1 MEQENILV
9 KEKIGKLI
17 LKFSIP
23 CIVSMLVNSLYNIVD
38 QIFIGQGVGT
48 LGNGATNVV
57 FPLVMIGLAFSLM
70 FGDGASAYLS
80 LKLGEKKKKEAE
92 DMEQELLQEIAS
104 YWGTRAEGYSEVNE
118 KELAGSQR
126 EAWLHVLE
134 EQFPEKKKEEMKIL
148 DIGTGPGFFP
158 MILSE
163 AGYTV
168 TAVDYTEEMLE
179 KAKENLG
186 KYTKYGLERVTLQRM
201 DAQNL
206 EFADETFDVVISRN
220 LTWNLEKPEQAYQEW
235 MRVLKPGG
243 VLLNFDANWYGYLYD
258 EEKKEAYEA
267 DRKKVEE
274 QQLDDH
280 YLCTDIDRME
290 NIARQVPLSAME
302 RPTWDTKVLESLGV
316 CSIQTDSE
324 IWKRV
329 WSEEERLNYASTPMF
344 LVRAEKSAEQSFQ
357 LGDVTVRR
365 GEKYQGDISFANGD
379 IVLPGTI
386 ICGKLPGK
394 TMLITGGVHSGEYV
408 GIQACVEL
416 GAELQPEKTVG
427 TIVILKVLNRPAFEN
442 RAGSLGL
449 SDGKNLNR
457 VFPGNPNGTEME
469 RLAWA
474 ITKEVYPKVDYYIDL
489 HSGDDFEALTPY
501 VYYAGKAAQEVTE
514 VSRKMA
520 EQVDVPYMVRSM
532 VSSGGAYNYAASKG
546 IASILLERGGMG
558 AWTSEEVN
566 SDKRD
571 VRNIL
576 SSLDIYQI
584 RRDVR
589 NYVPMEVTDVR
600 YQAASEDGLWY
611 PAAKPGDMVAEGAL
625 LGTIR
630 DYNGKLRETC
640 RAEYTG
646 VVLYQT
652 GSLQVT
658 EGGPVVAYGRIVRE
672 PEYDDRKEQ
681 IVHYWE
687 KRSESFLEQRRS
699 ELANP
704 IAKRW
709 MKEIEKQIPAGRR
722 LKILDVGCGAGFFS
736 ILLAKEGHEVFGIDL
751 TPEMIENAIQLA
763 EEENADCCFQVMDAE
778 NPMFADETFDVVIS
792 RNLTWTLPNAEHAYG
807 EWMRVLKTG
816 GVLLNFDANYG
827 KEDVA
832 DTKGLPEAH
841 AHFKVGNEMLEEC
854 ERIKS
859 QLPISRKNRPAYDV
873 AVLCENTAGE
883 IRIDTSLGK
892 RIYLE
897 KDEFYNPAPMF
908 SICAVKQ

>member
-1 MEQENILV
+1 LENDRAG
-9 KEKIGKLI
+9 KIK
-17 LKFSIP
+17 
-23 CIVSMLVNSLYNIVD
+23 
-38 QIFIGQGVGT
+38 
-48 LGNGATNVV
+48 
-57 FPLVMIGLAFSLM
+57 
-70 FGDGASAYLS
+70 
-80 LKLGEKKKKEAE
+80 KKKKEAE

-168 TAVDYTEEMLE
+168 AAVDYTEEMLE

-274 QQLDDH
+274 QKLDDH

-302 RPTWDTKVLESLGV
+302 RPAWDTKVLESLGV

-344 LVRAEKSAEQSFQ
+344 LVRAEKSAEQPFQ

-576 SSLDIYQI
+576 SSLDMYQI

-589 NYVPMEVTDVR
+589 NYVPMEVTDVC

-709 MKEIEKQIPAGRR
+709 MKEIEKQILAGRR

>member
-1 MEQENILV
+1 
-9 KEKIGKLI
+9 
-17 LKFSIP
+17 
-23 CIVSMLVNSLYNIVD
+23 
-38 QIFIGQGVGT
+38 
-48 LGNGATNVV
+48 
-57 FPLVMIGLAFSLM
+57 
-70 FGDGASAYLS
+70 
-80 LKLGEKKKKEAE
+80 
-92 DMEQELLQEIAS
+92 MEQELLQEIAS

-576 SSLDIYQI
+576 SSFGMYQI

-589 NYVPMEVTDVR
+589 NYVPMEVTDVC
-600 YQAASEDGLWY
+600 YQAASEGGLWY

-854 ERIKS
+854 ERIKL

>member
-1 MEQENILV
+1 MENGRA
-9 KEKIGKLI
+9 GK
-17 LKFSIP
+17 
-23 CIVSMLVNSLYNIVD
+23 V
-38 QIFIGQGVGT
+38 
-48 LGNGATNVV
+48 
-57 FPLVMIGLAFSLM
+57 
-70 FGDGASAYLS
+70 
-80 LKLGEKKKKEAE
+80 KKKRKEAE

-302 RPTWDTKVLESLGV
+302 RPAWDTKVLESLGV

-344 LVRAEKSAEQSFQ
+344 LVRAEKSAEQPFQ

-501 VYYAGKAAQEVTE
+501 VYYAGKAAQEVT
-514 VSRKMA
+514 
-520 EQVDVPYMVRSM
+520 DVC
-532 VSSGGAYNYAASKG
+532 
-546 IASILLERGGMG
+546 
-558 AWTSEEVN
+558 
-566 SDKRD
+566 
-571 VRNIL
+571 
-576 SSLDIYQI
+576 
-584 RRDVR
+584 
-589 NYVPMEVTDVR
+589 

-763 EEENADCCFQVMDAE
+763 EEENAGCCFQVMDAE

-827 KEDVA
+827 KDDA
-832 DTKGLPEAH
+832 SDTKDLPEQH

-854 ERIKS
+854 ERIKA

-873 AVLCENTAGE
+873 AVLCENTRGE
-883 IRIDTSLGK
+883 IHIDQELGK

-908 SICAVKQ
+908 SICTVKK

>member
-1 MEQENILV
+1 MENGRAGKV
-9 KEKIGKLI
+9 K
-17 LKFSIP
+17 
-23 CIVSMLVNSLYNIVD
+23 
-38 QIFIGQGVGT
+38 
-48 LGNGATNVV
+48 
-57 FPLVMIGLAFSLM
+57 
-70 FGDGASAYLS
+70 
-80 LKLGEKKKKEAE
+80 KKKKEAE

-134 EQFPEKKKEEMKIL
+134 EQFPEKEEMKIL

-168 TAVDYTEEMLE
+168 AAVDYTEEMLE

-302 RPTWDTKVLESLGV
+302 WPAWDTKVLESLGV

-365 GEKYQGDISFANGD
+365 GEKYQ
-379 IVLPGTI
+379 
-386 ICGKLPGK
+386 
-394 TMLITGGVHSGEYV
+394 
-408 GIQACVEL
+408 
-416 GAELQPEKTVG
+416 
-427 TIVILKVLNRPAFEN
+427 
-442 RAGSLGL
+442 
-449 SDGKNLNR
+449 
-457 VFPGNPNGTEME
+457 
-469 RLAWA
+469 
-474 ITKEVYPKVDYYIDL
+474 
-489 HSGDDFEALTPY
+489 
-501 VYYAGKAAQEVTE
+501 
-514 VSRKMA
+514 
-520 EQVDVPYMVRSM
+520 
-532 VSSGGAYNYAASKG
+532 
-546 IASILLERGGMG
+546 
-558 AWTSEEVN
+558 
-566 SDKRD
+566 
-571 VRNIL
+571 
-576 SSLDIYQI
+576 
-584 RRDVR
+584 
-589 NYVPMEVTDVR
+589 
-600 YQAASEDGLWY
+600 AASEDGLWY
-611 PAAKPGDMVAEGAL
+611 PAAKPGDM
-625 LGTIR
+625 
-630 DYNGKLRETC
+630 
-640 RAEYTG
+640 
-646 VVLYQT
+646 
-652 GSLQVT
+652 VT

-897 KDEFYNPAPMF
+897 KDELYNPAPMF

>member
-1 MEQENILV
+1 MENGRAGKV
-9 KEKIGKLI
+9 K
-17 LKFSIP
+17 
-23 CIVSMLVNSLYNIVD
+23 
-38 QIFIGQGVGT
+38 
-48 LGNGATNVV
+48 
-57 FPLVMIGLAFSLM
+57 
-70 FGDGASAYLS
+70 
-80 LKLGEKKKKEAE
+80 KKKKEAE

-302 RPTWDTKVLESLGV
+302 RPAWDTKVLESLGV

-365 GEKYQGDISFANGD
+365 GEK
-379 IVLPGTI
+379 
-386 ICGKLPGK
+386 
-394 TMLITGGVHSGEYV
+394 
-408 GIQACVEL
+408 
-416 GAELQPEKTVG
+416 
-427 TIVILKVLNRPAFEN
+427 
-442 RAGSLGL
+442 
-449 SDGKNLNR
+449 
-457 VFPGNPNGTEME
+457 
-469 RLAWA
+469 
-474 ITKEVYPKVDYYIDL
+474 
-489 HSGDDFEALTPY
+489 
-501 VYYAGKAAQEVTE
+501 
-514 VSRKMA
+514 
-520 EQVDVPYMVRSM
+520 
-532 VSSGGAYNYAASKG
+532 
-546 IASILLERGGMG
+546 
-558 AWTSEEVN
+558 
-566 SDKRD
+566 
-571 VRNIL
+571 
-576 SSLDIYQI
+576 
-584 RRDVR
+584 
-589 NYVPMEVTDVR
+589 

>member
-1 MEQENILV
+1 MENGRAGKV
-9 KEKIGKLI
+9 K
-17 LKFSIP
+17 
-23 CIVSMLVNSLYNIVD
+23 
-38 QIFIGQGVGT
+38 
-48 LGNGATNVV
+48 
-57 FPLVMIGLAFSLM
+57 
-70 FGDGASAYLS
+70 
-80 LKLGEKKKKEAE
+80 KKKKEAE

-168 TAVDYTEEMLE
+168 AAVDYTEEMLE

-302 RPTWDTKVLESLGV
+302 RPAWDTKVLESLGV

-520 EQVDVPYMVRSM
+520 EQVDVPYMVRSL

-576 SSLDIYQI
+576 SSLDMYQI

-589 NYVPMEVTDVR
+589 NYVPMEVTDVC

-736 ILLAKEGHEVFGIDL
+736 ILLAKEDHEVFGIDL

>member
-1 MEQENILV
+1 MENDRAG
-9 KEKIGKLI
+9 KIK
-17 LKFSIP
+17 
-23 CIVSMLVNSLYNIVD
+23 
-38 QIFIGQGVGT
+38 
-48 LGNGATNVV
+48 
-57 FPLVMIGLAFSLM
+57 
-70 FGDGASAYLS
+70 
-80 LKLGEKKKKEAE
+80 KKKKEAE

-168 TAVDYTEEMLE
+168 AAVDYTEEMLE

-302 RPTWDTKVLESLGV
+302 RPAWDTKVLESLGV

-344 LVRAEKSAEQSFQ
+344 LVRAEKSAEQPFQ

-365 GEKYQGDISFANGD
+365 GEK
-379 IVLPGTI
+379 
-386 ICGKLPGK
+386 
-394 TMLITGGVHSGEYV
+394 
-408 GIQACVEL
+408 
-416 GAELQPEKTVG
+416 
-427 TIVILKVLNRPAFEN
+427 
-442 RAGSLGL
+442 
-449 SDGKNLNR
+449 
-457 VFPGNPNGTEME
+457 
-469 RLAWA
+469 
-474 ITKEVYPKVDYYIDL
+474 
-489 HSGDDFEALTPY
+489 
-501 VYYAGKAAQEVTE
+501 
-514 VSRKMA
+514 
-520 EQVDVPYMVRSM
+520 
-532 VSSGGAYNYAASKG
+532 
-546 IASILLERGGMG
+546 
-558 AWTSEEVN
+558 
-566 SDKRD
+566 
-571 VRNIL
+571 
-576 SSLDIYQI
+576 
-584 RRDVR
+584 
-589 NYVPMEVTDVR
+589 

-611 PAAKPGDMVAEGAL
+611 PAAKPGDM
-625 LGTIR
+625 
-630 DYNGKLRETC
+630 
-640 RAEYTG
+640 
-646 VVLYQT
+646 
-652 GSLQVT
+652 VT

-736 ILLAKEGHEVFGIDL
+736 ILLAKEDHEVFGIDL

>member
-1 MEQENILV
+1 MENDRAGKV
-9 KEKIGKLI
+9 K
-17 LKFSIP
+17 
-23 CIVSMLVNSLYNIVD
+23 
-38 QIFIGQGVGT
+38 
-48 LGNGATNVV
+48 
-57 FPLVMIGLAFSLM
+57 
-70 FGDGASAYLS
+70 
-80 LKLGEKKKKEAE
+80 KKKKEAE

-168 TAVDYTEEMLE
+168 AAVDYTEEMLE

-302 RPTWDTKVLESLGV
+302 RPAWDTKVLESLGV

-344 LVRAEKSAEQSFQ
+344 LVRAEKSAEQPFQ

-365 GEKYQGDISFANGD
+365 GEKYQG
-379 IVLPGTI
+379 V
-386 ICGKLPGK
+386 
-394 TMLITGGVHSGEYV
+394 
-408 GIQACVEL
+408 
-416 GAELQPEKTVG
+416 
-427 TIVILKVLNRPAFEN
+427 
-442 RAGSLGL
+442 
-449 SDGKNLNR
+449 
-457 VFPGNPNGTEME
+457 
-469 RLAWA
+469 
-474 ITKEVYPKVDYYIDL
+474 
-489 HSGDDFEALTPY
+489 
-501 VYYAGKAAQEVTE
+501 
-514 VSRKMA
+514 
-520 EQVDVPYMVRSM
+520 
-532 VSSGGAYNYAASKG
+532 
-546 IASILLERGGMG
+546 
-558 AWTSEEVN
+558 
-566 SDKRD
+566 
-571 VRNIL
+571 
-576 SSLDIYQI
+576 
-584 RRDVR
+584 
-589 NYVPMEVTDVR
+589 
-600 YQAASEDGLWY
+600 SEDGLWY
-611 PAAKPGDMVAEGAL
+611 PAAKPGDMV
-625 LGTIR
+625 
-630 DYNGKLRETC
+630 
-640 RAEYTG
+640 
-646 VVLYQT
+646 
-652 GSLQVT
+652 T
-658 EGGPVVAYGRIVRE
+658 EGDPVVAYGRIVRE

-687 KRSESFLEQRRS
+687 KRSENFLEQRRS

>member
-1 MEQENILV
+1 MENGRAGKV
-9 KEKIGKLI
+9 K
-17 LKFSIP
+17 
-23 CIVSMLVNSLYNIVD
+23 
-38 QIFIGQGVGT
+38 
-48 LGNGATNVV
+48 
-57 FPLVMIGLAFSLM
+57 
-70 FGDGASAYLS
+70 
-80 LKLGEKKKKEAE
+80 KKKKEAE

-302 RPTWDTKVLESLGV
+302 RPAWDTKVLESLGV
-316 CSIQTDSE
+316 CSIQNDSE

-344 LVRAEKSAEQSFQ
+344 LVRAEKSAEQPFQ

-576 SSLDIYQI
+576 SSLDMYQI

-589 NYVPMEVTDVR
+589 NYVPMEVTDVC

-807 EWMRVLKTG
+807 EWMRVLKTD

>member
-1 MEQENILV
+1 MENGRAGKV
-9 KEKIGKLI
+9 K
-17 LKFSIP
+17 
-23 CIVSMLVNSLYNIVD
+23 
-38 QIFIGQGVGT
+38 
-48 LGNGATNVV
+48 
-57 FPLVMIGLAFSLM
+57 
-70 FGDGASAYLS
+70 
-80 LKLGEKKKKEAE
+80 KKKKEAE

-302 RPTWDTKVLESLGV
+302 RPAWDTKVLESLGV

-576 SSLDIYQI
+576 SSLDMYQI

-589 NYVPMEVTDVR
+589 NYVPMEVTDVC

-736 ILLAKEGHEVFGIDL
+736 ILLAKEDHEVFGIDL

-807 EWMRVLKTG
+807 EWMRVLKTD

>member
-1 MEQENILV
+1 MENGRAGKV
-9 KEKIGKLI
+9 K
-17 LKFSIP
+17 
-23 CIVSMLVNSLYNIVD
+23 
-38 QIFIGQGVGT
+38 
-48 LGNGATNVV
+48 
-57 FPLVMIGLAFSLM
+57 
-70 FGDGASAYLS
+70 
-80 LKLGEKKKKEAE
+80 KKKKEAE

-302 RPTWDTKVLESLGV
+302 RPAWDTKVLESLGV

-365 GEKYQGDISFANGD
+365 GEKYQ
-379 IVLPGTI
+379 
-386 ICGKLPGK
+386 
-394 TMLITGGVHSGEYV
+394 
-408 GIQACVEL
+408 
-416 GAELQPEKTVG
+416 
-427 TIVILKVLNRPAFEN
+427 
-442 RAGSLGL
+442 
-449 SDGKNLNR
+449 
-457 VFPGNPNGTEME
+457 
-469 RLAWA
+469 
-474 ITKEVYPKVDYYIDL
+474 
-489 HSGDDFEALTPY
+489 
-501 VYYAGKAAQEVTE
+501 
-514 VSRKMA
+514 
-520 EQVDVPYMVRSM
+520 
-532 VSSGGAYNYAASKG
+532 
-546 IASILLERGGMG
+546 
-558 AWTSEEVN
+558 
-566 SDKRD
+566 
-571 VRNIL
+571 
-576 SSLDIYQI
+576 
-584 RRDVR
+584 
-589 NYVPMEVTDVR
+589 
-600 YQAASEDGLWY
+600 AASEDGLWY

-625 LGTIR
+625 LGTVR

-807 EWMRVLKTG
+807 EWMRVLKTD

>member
-1 MEQENILV
+1 MENGRAGKV
-9 KEKIGKLI
+9 K
-17 LKFSIP
+17 
-23 CIVSMLVNSLYNIVD
+23 
-38 QIFIGQGVGT
+38 
-48 LGNGATNVV
+48 
-57 FPLVMIGLAFSLM
+57 
-70 FGDGASAYLS
+70 
-80 LKLGEKKKKEAE
+80 KKKKEAE

-302 RPTWDTKVLESLGV
+302 RPAWDTKVLESLGV

-589 NYVPMEVTDVR
+589 NYVPMEVTDVC

-832 DTKGLPEAH
+832 DTKGLLEAH

>member
-1 MEQENILV
+1 MENGRAGKV
-9 KEKIGKLI
+9 K
-17 LKFSIP
+17 
-23 CIVSMLVNSLYNIVD
+23 
-38 QIFIGQGVGT
+38 
-48 LGNGATNVV
+48 
-57 FPLVMIGLAFSLM
+57 
-70 FGDGASAYLS
+70 
-80 LKLGEKKKKEAE
+80 KKKKEAE

-134 EQFPEKKKEEMKIL
+134 EQFPEKEEMKIL

-302 RPTWDTKVLESLGV
+302 RPAWDTKVLESLGV

-344 LVRAEKSAEQSFQ
+344 LVRAEKSAEQPFQ

-576 SSLDIYQI
+576 SSLDMYQI

-589 NYVPMEVTDVR
+589 NYVPMEVTDVC

-672 PEYDDRKEQ
+672 PEYNDRKEQ

>member
-1 MEQENILV
+1 MENGRAGKV
-9 KEKIGKLI
+9 K
-17 LKFSIP
+17 
-23 CIVSMLVNSLYNIVD
+23 
-38 QIFIGQGVGT
+38 
-48 LGNGATNVV
+48 
-57 FPLVMIGLAFSLM
+57 
-70 FGDGASAYLS
+70 
-80 LKLGEKKKKEAE
+80 KKKKEAE

-134 EQFPEKKKEEMKIL
+134 EQFPEKEEMKIL

-302 RPTWDTKVLESLGV
+302 RPAWDTKVLEFLGV

-344 LVRAEKSAEQSFQ
+344 LVRAEKSAEQPFQ

-576 SSLDIYQI
+576 SSLDMYQI

-589 NYVPMEVTDVR
+589 NYVPMEVTDVC

-807 EWMRVLKTG
+807 EWMRVLKTD

>member
-1 MEQENILV
+1 MENGRAGKV
-9 KEKIGKLI
+9 K
-17 LKFSIP
+17 
-23 CIVSMLVNSLYNIVD
+23 
-38 QIFIGQGVGT
+38 
-48 LGNGATNVV
+48 
-57 FPLVMIGLAFSLM
+57 
-70 FGDGASAYLS
+70 
-80 LKLGEKKKKEAE
+80 KKKKEAE

-220 LTWNLEKPEQAYQEW
+220 LIWNLEKPEQAYQEW

-302 RPTWDTKVLESLGV
+302 RPAWDTKVLESLGV

-576 SSLDIYQI
+576 SSFGMYQI

-611 PAAKPGDMVAEGAL
+611 PAAKPGNMVAEGAL

>member
-1 MEQENILV
+1 MENGRAGKV
-9 KEKIGKLI
+9 K
-17 LKFSIP
+17 
-23 CIVSMLVNSLYNIVD
+23 
-38 QIFIGQGVGT
+38 
-48 LGNGATNVV
+48 
-57 FPLVMIGLAFSLM
+57 
-70 FGDGASAYLS
+70 
-80 LKLGEKKKKEAE
+80 KKKKEAE

-134 EQFPEKKKEEMKIL
+134 EQFPEKEEMKIL

-258 EEKKEAYEA
+258 EEKKEVYEA

-302 RPTWDTKVLESLGV
+302 RPAWDTKVLESLGV

-344 LVRAEKSAEQSFQ
+344 LVRAEKSAEQPFQ

-576 SSLDIYQI
+576 SSLDMYQI

-589 NYVPMEVTDVR
+589 NYVPMEVTDVC

>member
-1 MEQENILV
+1 MENGRAGKV
-9 KEKIGKLI
+9 K
-17 LKFSIP
+17 
-23 CIVSMLVNSLYNIVD
+23 
-38 QIFIGQGVGT
+38 
-48 LGNGATNVV
+48 
-57 FPLVMIGLAFSLM
+57 
-70 FGDGASAYLS
+70 
-80 LKLGEKKKKEAE
+80 KKKKEAE

-168 TAVDYTEEMLE
+168 AAVDYTEEMLE

-201 DAQNL
+201 EAQNL

-302 RPTWDTKVLESLGV
+302 RPAWDTKVLESLGV

-457 VFPGNPNGTEME
+457 VCPGNPNGTEME

-589 NYVPMEVTDVR
+589 NYVPMEVTDVC

>member
-1 MEQENILV
+1 
-9 KEKIGKLI
+9 
-17 LKFSIP
+17 
-23 CIVSMLVNSLYNIVD
+23 
-38 QIFIGQGVGT
+38 
-48 LGNGATNVV
+48 
-57 FPLVMIGLAFSLM
+57 
-70 FGDGASAYLS
+70 
-80 LKLGEKKKKEAE
+80 
-92 DMEQELLQEIAS
+92 MEQELLQEIAS

-302 RPTWDTKVLESLGV
+302 RPTWDTKVFESLGV

-520 EQVDVPYMVRSM
+520 EQVDVPYMVRSL

-576 SSLDIYQI
+576 SSLGMYQI

-589 NYVPMEVTDVR
+589 NYVPMEVTDVC

-658 EGGPVVAYGRIVRE
+658 EGGSVVAYGRIVRE

>member
-1 MEQENILV
+1 MENGRAGKV
-9 KEKIGKLI
+9 K
-17 LKFSIP
+17 
-23 CIVSMLVNSLYNIVD
+23 
-38 QIFIGQGVGT
+38 
-48 LGNGATNVV
+48 
-57 FPLVMIGLAFSLM
+57 
-70 FGDGASAYLS
+70 
-80 LKLGEKKKKEAE
+80 KKKKEAE

-134 EQFPEKKKEEMKIL
+134 EQFPEKEEMKIL

-168 TAVDYTEEMLE
+168 AAVDYTEEMLE

-302 RPTWDTKVLESLGV
+302 RPAWDTKVLESLGV

-576 SSLDIYQI
+576 SSLDMYQI

-589 NYVPMEVTDVR
+589 NYVPMEVTDVC

>member
-1 MEQENILV
+1 
-9 KEKIGKLI
+9 
-17 LKFSIP
+17 
-23 CIVSMLVNSLYNIVD
+23 
-38 QIFIGQGVGT
+38 
-48 LGNGATNVV
+48 
-57 FPLVMIGLAFSLM
+57 
-70 FGDGASAYLS
+70 
-80 LKLGEKKKKEAE
+80 
-92 DMEQELLQEIAS
+92 
-104 YWGTRAEGYSEVNE
+104 
-118 KELAGSQR
+118 
-126 EAWLHVLE
+126 
-134 EQFPEKKKEEMKIL
+134 
-148 DIGTGPGFFP
+148 
-158 MILSE
+158 
-163 AGYTV
+163 
-168 TAVDYTEEMLE
+168 
-179 KAKENLG
+179 
-186 KYTKYGLERVTLQRM
+186 
-201 DAQNL
+201 
-206 EFADETFDVVISRN
+206 
-220 LTWNLEKPEQAYQEW
+220 
-235 MRVLKPGG
+235 
-243 VLLNFDANWYGYLYD
+243 
-258 EEKKEAYEA
+258 
-267 DRKKVEE
+267 
-274 QQLDDH
+274 
-280 YLCTDIDRME
+280 
-290 NIARQVPLSAME
+290 
-302 RPTWDTKVLESLGV
+302 
-316 CSIQTDSE
+316 
-324 IWKRV
+324 
-329 WSEEERLNYASTPMF
+329 
-344 LVRAEKSAEQSFQ
+344 
-357 LGDVTVRR
+357 
-365 GEKYQGDISFANGD
+365 
-379 IVLPGTI
+379 
-386 ICGKLPGK
+386 
-394 TMLITGGVHSGEYV
+394 
-408 GIQACVEL
+408 
-416 GAELQPEKTVG
+416 
-427 TIVILKVLNRPAFEN
+427 
-442 RAGSLGL
+442 
-449 SDGKNLNR
+449 
-457 VFPGNPNGTEME
+457 
-469 RLAWA
+469 
-474 ITKEVYPKVDYYIDL
+474 
-489 HSGDDFEALTPY
+489 
-501 VYYAGKAAQEVTE
+501 
-514 VSRKMA
+514 
-520 EQVDVPYMVRSM
+520 
-532 VSSGGAYNYAASKG
+532 
-546 IASILLERGGMG
+546 MG

-576 SSLDIYQI
+576 SSLDMYQI

-589 NYVPMEVTDVR
+589 NYVPMEVTDVC

-736 ILLAKEGHEVFGIDL
+736 ILLAKEDHEVFGIDL

>member
-1 MEQENILV
+1 MENGRAGKV
-9 KEKIGKLI
+9 K
-17 LKFSIP
+17 
-23 CIVSMLVNSLYNIVD
+23 
-38 QIFIGQGVGT
+38 
-48 LGNGATNVV
+48 
-57 FPLVMIGLAFSLM
+57 
-70 FGDGASAYLS
+70 
-80 LKLGEKKKKEAE
+80 KKKKEAE

-302 RPTWDTKVLESLGV
+302 RPAWDTKVLESLGV

-589 NYVPMEVTDVR
+589 NYVPMEVTDVC

-873 AVLCENTAGE
+873 AVLCENTEGE

>member
-1 MEQENILV
+1 MENDRAGKV
-9 KEKIGKLI
+9 K
-17 LKFSIP
+17 
-23 CIVSMLVNSLYNIVD
+23 
-38 QIFIGQGVGT
+38 
-48 LGNGATNVV
+48 
-57 FPLVMIGLAFSLM
+57 
-70 FGDGASAYLS
+70 
-80 LKLGEKKKKEAE
+80 KKKKEAE

-168 TAVDYTEEMLE
+168 AAVDYTEEMLE

-243 VLLNFDANWYGYLYD
+243 VLLNFDADWYGYLYD

-302 RPTWDTKVLESLGV
+302 RPAWDTKVLESLGV

-576 SSLDIYQI
+576 SSLDMYQI

-589 NYVPMEVTDVR
+589 NYVPMEVTDVC

-611 PAAKPGDMVAEGAL
+611 PAAKPGNMVAEGAL

>member
-1 MEQENILV
+1 MENGRAGKV
-9 KEKIGKLI
+9 K
-17 LKFSIP
+17 
-23 CIVSMLVNSLYNIVD
+23 
-38 QIFIGQGVGT
+38 
-48 LGNGATNVV
+48 
-57 FPLVMIGLAFSLM
+57 
-70 FGDGASAYLS
+70 
-80 LKLGEKKKKEAE
+80 KKKKEAE

-302 RPTWDTKVLESLGV
+302 RPTWDTKVLESFGV

-576 SSLDIYQI
+576 SSLDMYQI

-589 NYVPMEVTDVR
+589 NYVPMEVTDVC

-611 PAAKPGDMVAEGAL
+611 PAAKPGNMVAEGAL

-897 KDEFYNPAPMF
+897 KDKFYNPAPMF

>member
-1 MEQENILV
+1 MENGRAGKV
-9 KEKIGKLI
+9 K
-17 LKFSIP
+17 
-23 CIVSMLVNSLYNIVD
+23 
-38 QIFIGQGVGT
+38 
-48 LGNGATNVV
+48 
-57 FPLVMIGLAFSLM
+57 
-70 FGDGASAYLS
+70 
-80 LKLGEKKKKEAE
+80 KKKKEAE

-168 TAVDYTEEMLE
+168 AAVDYTEEMLE

-243 VLLNFDANWYGYLYD
+243 VLLNFDADWYGYLYD

-302 RPTWDTKVLESLGV
+302 RPAWDTKVLESLGV

-576 SSLDIYQI
+576 SSLDMYQI

-589 NYVPMEVTDVR
+589 NYVPMEVTDVC

-611 PAAKPGDMVAEGAL
+611 PAAKPGNMVAEGAL

-827 KEDVA
+827 KDDA
-832 DTKGLPEAH
+832 SDTKDLPEQH

-854 ERIKS
+854 ERIKA

-873 AVLCENTAGE
+873 AVLCENTRGE
-883 IRIDTSLGK
+883 IHIDPDLGK

-908 SICAVKQ
+908 SICAVKK

>member
-1 MEQENILV
+1 MENGRAGKV
-9 KEKIGKLI
+9 K
-17 LKFSIP
+17 
-23 CIVSMLVNSLYNIVD
+23 
-38 QIFIGQGVGT
+38 
-48 LGNGATNVV
+48 
-57 FPLVMIGLAFSLM
+57 
-70 FGDGASAYLS
+70 
-80 LKLGEKKKKEAE
+80 KKKKEAE

-302 RPTWDTKVLESLGV
+302 RPAWDTKVLESLGV

-365 GEKYQGDISFANGD
+365 SEKYQGDISFANGD

-576 SSLDIYQI
+576 SSLDMYQI

-589 NYVPMEVTDVR
+589 NYVPMEVTDVC

>member
-1 MEQENILV
+1 MENDRAGKV
-9 KEKIGKLI
+9 K
-17 LKFSIP
+17 
-23 CIVSMLVNSLYNIVD
+23 
-38 QIFIGQGVGT
+38 
-48 LGNGATNVV
+48 
-57 FPLVMIGLAFSLM
+57 
-70 FGDGASAYLS
+70 
-80 LKLGEKKKKEAE
+80 KKKKEAE

-168 TAVDYTEEMLE
+168 AAVDYTEEMLE

-302 RPTWDTKVLESLGV
+302 RPAWDTKVLESLGV

-344 LVRAEKSAEQSFQ
+344 LVRAEKSAEQPFQ

-576 SSLDIYQI
+576 SSLDMYQI

-589 NYVPMEVTDVR
+589 NYVPMEVTDVC

>member
-1 MEQENILV
+1 MENGRAGKV
-9 KEKIGKLI
+9 K
-17 LKFSIP
+17 
-23 CIVSMLVNSLYNIVD
+23 
-38 QIFIGQGVGT
+38 
-48 LGNGATNVV
+48 
-57 FPLVMIGLAFSLM
+57 
-70 FGDGASAYLS
+70 
-80 LKLGEKKKKEAE
+80 KKKKEAE

-134 EQFPEKKKEEMKIL
+134 EQFPEKEEMKIL

-302 RPTWDTKVLESLGV
+302 RPAWDTKVLESLGV

-344 LVRAEKSAEQSFQ
+344 LVCAEKSAEQSFQ

-576 SSLDIYQI
+576 SSLGMYQI

-589 NYVPMEVTDVR
+589 NYVPMEVTDVC

-807 EWMRVLKTG
+807 EWMRVLKTD

>member
-1 MEQENILV
+1 MENDRAG
-9 KEKIGKLI
+9 KIK
-17 LKFSIP
+17 
-23 CIVSMLVNSLYNIVD
+23 
-38 QIFIGQGVGT
+38 
-48 LGNGATNVV
+48 
-57 FPLVMIGLAFSLM
+57 
-70 FGDGASAYLS
+70 
-80 LKLGEKKKKEAE
+80 KKKKEAE

-168 TAVDYTEEMLE
+168 AAVDYTEEMLE

-290 NIARQVPLSAME
+290 NIARQVPLSTME
-302 RPTWDTKVLESLGV
+302 RPAWDTKVLESLGV

-344 LVRAEKSAEQSFQ
+344 LVRAEKSAEQPFQ

-365 GEKYQGDISFANGD
+365 GEKYQG
-379 IVLPGTI
+379 V
-386 ICGKLPGK
+386 
-394 TMLITGGVHSGEYV
+394 
-408 GIQACVEL
+408 
-416 GAELQPEKTVG
+416 
-427 TIVILKVLNRPAFEN
+427 
-442 RAGSLGL
+442 
-449 SDGKNLNR
+449 
-457 VFPGNPNGTEME
+457 
-469 RLAWA
+469 
-474 ITKEVYPKVDYYIDL
+474 
-489 HSGDDFEALTPY
+489 
-501 VYYAGKAAQEVTE
+501 
-514 VSRKMA
+514 
-520 EQVDVPYMVRSM
+520 
-532 VSSGGAYNYAASKG
+532 
-546 IASILLERGGMG
+546 
-558 AWTSEEVN
+558 
-566 SDKRD
+566 
-571 VRNIL
+571 
-576 SSLDIYQI
+576 
-584 RRDVR
+584 
-589 NYVPMEVTDVR
+589 
-600 YQAASEDGLWY
+600 SEDGLWY
-611 PAAKPGDMVAEGAL
+611 PAAKPGDM
-625 LGTIR
+625 
-630 DYNGKLRETC
+630 
-640 RAEYTG
+640 
-646 VVLYQT
+646 
-652 GSLQVT
+652 VT

-687 KRSESFLEQRRS
+687 KRSENFLEQRRS

>member
-1 MEQENILV
+1 MENDRAG
-9 KEKIGKLI
+9 KIK
-17 LKFSIP
+17 
-23 CIVSMLVNSLYNIVD
+23 
-38 QIFIGQGVGT
+38 
-48 LGNGATNVV
+48 
-57 FPLVMIGLAFSLM
+57 
-70 FGDGASAYLS
+70 
-80 LKLGEKKKKEAE
+80 KKKKEAE

-302 RPTWDTKVLESLGV
+302 RPAWDTKVLESLGV

-344 LVRAEKSAEQSFQ
+344 LVRAEKSAEQPFQ

-576 SSLDIYQI
+576 SSLDMYQI

-589 NYVPMEVTDVR
+589 NYVPMEVTDVC

>member
-1 MEQENILV
+1 MENGRAGKV
-9 KEKIGKLI
+9 K
-17 LKFSIP
+17 
-23 CIVSMLVNSLYNIVD
+23 
-38 QIFIGQGVGT
+38 
-48 LGNGATNVV
+48 
-57 FPLVMIGLAFSLM
+57 
-70 FGDGASAYLS
+70 
-80 LKLGEKKKKEAE
+80 KKKKEAE

-302 RPTWDTKVLESLGV
+302 RPAWDTKVLESIGV

-532 VSSGGAYNYAASKG
+532 VSSGGAYNYAESKG

-589 NYVPMEVTDVR
+589 NYVPMEVTDVC

-827 KEDVA
+827 KEDVV

>member
-1 MEQENILV
+1 
-9 KEKIGKLI
+9 
-17 LKFSIP
+17 
-23 CIVSMLVNSLYNIVD
+23 
-38 QIFIGQGVGT
+38 
-48 LGNGATNVV
+48 
-57 FPLVMIGLAFSLM
+57 
-70 FGDGASAYLS
+70 
-80 LKLGEKKKKEAE
+80 
-92 DMEQELLQEIAS
+92 MEQELLQEIAS

-302 RPTWDTKVLESLGV
+302 RPAWDTKVLESRGI

-520 EQVDVPYMVRSM
+520 EQVDVPYMVRSL

-576 SSLDIYQI
+576 SSLGMYQI

-589 NYVPMEVTDVR
+589 NYVPMEVTDVC

-778 NPMFADETFDVVIS
+778 NPIFADETFDVVIS

-816 GVLLNFDANYG
+816 GILLNFDANYG
-827 KEDVA
+827 KDDA
-832 DTKGLPEAH
+832 SDTKDLPEQH

-854 ERIKS
+854 ERIKA

-873 AVLCENTAGE
+873 AVLCENTRGE
-883 IRIDTSLGK
+883 IRIDPDLGK

-908 SICAVKQ
+908 LLCAVKK

>member
-1 MEQENILV
+1 MENGRAGKV
-9 KEKIGKLI
+9 K
-17 LKFSIP
+17 
-23 CIVSMLVNSLYNIVD
+23 
-38 QIFIGQGVGT
+38 
-48 LGNGATNVV
+48 
-57 FPLVMIGLAFSLM
+57 
-70 FGDGASAYLS
+70 
-80 LKLGEKKKKEAE
+80 KKKKEAE

-168 TAVDYTEEMLE
+168 AAVDYTEEMLE

-302 RPTWDTKVLESLGV
+302 RPAWDTKVLESLGV

-576 SSLDIYQI
+576 SSLDMYQI

-589 NYVPMEVTDVR
+589 NYVPMEVTDVC

-652 GSLQVT
+652 CSLQVT

-751 TPEMIENAIQLA
+751 TPEMVENAIQLA

>member
-1 MEQENILV
+1 MENGRAGKV
-9 KEKIGKLI
+9 K
-17 LKFSIP
+17 
-23 CIVSMLVNSLYNIVD
+23 
-38 QIFIGQGVGT
+38 
-48 LGNGATNVV
+48 
-57 FPLVMIGLAFSLM
+57 
-70 FGDGASAYLS
+70 
-80 LKLGEKKKKEAE
+80 KKKKEAE

-134 EQFPEKKKEEMKIL
+134 EQFPEKEEMKIL

-302 RPTWDTKVLESLGV
+302 RPAWDTKVLESLGV

-365 GEKYQGDISFANGD
+365 SEKYQGDISFANGD

-520 EQVDVPYMVRSM
+520 EQVDVPYMVRSL

-576 SSLDIYQI
+576 SSLGMYQI

-589 NYVPMEVTDVR
+589 NYVPMEVTDVC

-658 EGGPVVAYGRIVRE
+658 EGGLVVAYGRIVRE

>member
-1 MEQENILV
+1 MENDRAGKV
-9 KEKIGKLI
+9 K
-17 LKFSIP
+17 
-23 CIVSMLVNSLYNIVD
+23 
-38 QIFIGQGVGT
+38 
-48 LGNGATNVV
+48 
-57 FPLVMIGLAFSLM
+57 
-70 FGDGASAYLS
+70 
-80 LKLGEKKKKEAE
+80 KKKKEAE

-168 TAVDYTEEMLE
+168 AAVDYTEEMLE

-302 RPTWDTKVLESLGV
+302 RPAWDTKVLESLDV

-344 LVRAEKSAEQSFQ
+344 LVRAEKIAEQSFQ

-365 GEKYQGDISFANGD
+365 GEKYQ
-379 IVLPGTI
+379 
-386 ICGKLPGK
+386 
-394 TMLITGGVHSGEYV
+394 
-408 GIQACVEL
+408 
-416 GAELQPEKTVG
+416 
-427 TIVILKVLNRPAFEN
+427 
-442 RAGSLGL
+442 
-449 SDGKNLNR
+449 
-457 VFPGNPNGTEME
+457 
-469 RLAWA
+469 
-474 ITKEVYPKVDYYIDL
+474 
-489 HSGDDFEALTPY
+489 
-501 VYYAGKAAQEVTE
+501 
-514 VSRKMA
+514 
-520 EQVDVPYMVRSM
+520 
-532 VSSGGAYNYAASKG
+532 
-546 IASILLERGGMG
+546 
-558 AWTSEEVN
+558 
-566 SDKRD
+566 
-571 VRNIL
+571 
-576 SSLDIYQI
+576 
-584 RRDVR
+584 
-589 NYVPMEVTDVR
+589 
-600 YQAASEDGLWY
+600 AASEDGLWY
-611 PAAKPGDMVAEGAL
+611 PAAKPGDM
-625 LGTIR
+625 
-630 DYNGKLRETC
+630 
-640 RAEYTG
+640 
-646 VVLYQT
+646 
-652 GSLQVT
+652 VT

-827 KEDVA
+827 KDDA
-832 DTKGLPEAH
+832 SDTKDLPEQH

-854 ERIKS
+854 ERIKA

-873 AVLCENTAGE
+873 AVLCENTEGE

>member
-1 MEQENILV
+1 MENGRAGKV
-9 KEKIGKLI
+9 K
-17 LKFSIP
+17 
-23 CIVSMLVNSLYNIVD
+23 
-38 QIFIGQGVGT
+38 
-48 LGNGATNVV
+48 
-57 FPLVMIGLAFSLM
+57 
-70 FGDGASAYLS
+70 
-80 LKLGEKKKKEAE
+80 KKKKEAE

-258 EEKKEAYEA
+258 DEKKEAYEA

-357 LGDVTVRR
+357 LGDATVRR

-576 SSLDIYQI
+576 SSLDMYQI

-589 NYVPMEVTDVR
+589 NYVPMEVTDVC

>member
-1 MEQENILV
+1 MENGCAG
-9 KEKIGKLI
+9 KIK
-17 LKFSIP
+17 
-23 CIVSMLVNSLYNIVD
+23 
-38 QIFIGQGVGT
+38 
-48 LGNGATNVV
+48 
-57 FPLVMIGLAFSLM
+57 
-70 FGDGASAYLS
+70 
-80 LKLGEKKKKEAE
+80 KKKKEAE

-168 TAVDYTEEMLE
+168 AAVDYTEEMLE

-302 RPTWDTKVLESLGV
+302 RPAWDTKVLESLGV

-365 GEKYQGDISFANGD
+365 GEKYQ
-379 IVLPGTI
+379 
-386 ICGKLPGK
+386 
-394 TMLITGGVHSGEYV
+394 
-408 GIQACVEL
+408 
-416 GAELQPEKTVG
+416 
-427 TIVILKVLNRPAFEN
+427 
-442 RAGSLGL
+442 
-449 SDGKNLNR
+449 
-457 VFPGNPNGTEME
+457 
-469 RLAWA
+469 
-474 ITKEVYPKVDYYIDL
+474 
-489 HSGDDFEALTPY
+489 
-501 VYYAGKAAQEVTE
+501 
-514 VSRKMA
+514 
-520 EQVDVPYMVRSM
+520 
-532 VSSGGAYNYAASKG
+532 
-546 IASILLERGGMG
+546 
-558 AWTSEEVN
+558 
-566 SDKRD
+566 
-571 VRNIL
+571 
-576 SSLDIYQI
+576 
-584 RRDVR
+584 
-589 NYVPMEVTDVR
+589 
-600 YQAASEDGLWY
+600 AASEDGLWY
-611 PAAKPGDMVAEGAL
+611 PAAKPGDM
-625 LGTIR
+625 
-630 DYNGKLRETC
+630 
-640 RAEYTG
+640 
-646 VVLYQT
+646 
-652 GSLQVT
+652 VT

-827 KEDVA
+827 KDDA
-832 DTKGLPEAH
+832 SDTKDLPEQH

-854 ERIKS
+854 ERIKA

>member
-1 MEQENILV
+1 MENGRAGKV
-9 KEKIGKLI
+9 K
-17 LKFSIP
+17 
-23 CIVSMLVNSLYNIVD
+23 
-38 QIFIGQGVGT
+38 
-48 LGNGATNVV
+48 
-57 FPLVMIGLAFSLM
+57 
-70 FGDGASAYLS
+70 
-80 LKLGEKKKKEAE
+80 KKKKEAE

-168 TAVDYTEEMLE
+168 AAVDYTEEMLE

-243 VLLNFDANWYGYLYD
+243 VLLNFDADWYGYLYD

-302 RPTWDTKVLESLGV
+302 RPAWDTKVLESLGV

-365 GEKYQGDISFANGD
+365 GEKYQ
-379 IVLPGTI
+379 
-386 ICGKLPGK
+386 
-394 TMLITGGVHSGEYV
+394 
-408 GIQACVEL
+408 
-416 GAELQPEKTVG
+416 
-427 TIVILKVLNRPAFEN
+427 
-442 RAGSLGL
+442 
-449 SDGKNLNR
+449 
-457 VFPGNPNGTEME
+457 
-469 RLAWA
+469 
-474 ITKEVYPKVDYYIDL
+474 
-489 HSGDDFEALTPY
+489 
-501 VYYAGKAAQEVTE
+501 
-514 VSRKMA
+514 
-520 EQVDVPYMVRSM
+520 
-532 VSSGGAYNYAASKG
+532 
-546 IASILLERGGMG
+546 
-558 AWTSEEVN
+558 
-566 SDKRD
+566 
-571 VRNIL
+571 
-576 SSLDIYQI
+576 
-584 RRDVR
+584 
-589 NYVPMEVTDVR
+589 
-600 YQAASEDGLWY
+600 AASEDGLWY
-611 PAAKPGDMVAEGAL
+611 PAAKPGDM
-625 LGTIR
+625 
-630 DYNGKLRETC
+630 
-640 RAEYTG
+640 
-646 VVLYQT
+646 
-652 GSLQVT
+652 VT

-859 QLPISRKNRPAYDV
+859 QLSISRKNRPAYDV

>member
-1 MEQENILV
+1 MENGRAGKV
-9 KEKIGKLI
+9 K
-17 LKFSIP
+17 
-23 CIVSMLVNSLYNIVD
+23 
-38 QIFIGQGVGT
+38 
-48 LGNGATNVV
+48 
-57 FPLVMIGLAFSLM
+57 
-70 FGDGASAYLS
+70 
-80 LKLGEKKKKEAE
+80 KKKKEAE

-302 RPTWDTKVLESLGV
+302 RPAWDTKVLESLGV

-589 NYVPMEVTDVR
+589 NYVPMEVTDVC